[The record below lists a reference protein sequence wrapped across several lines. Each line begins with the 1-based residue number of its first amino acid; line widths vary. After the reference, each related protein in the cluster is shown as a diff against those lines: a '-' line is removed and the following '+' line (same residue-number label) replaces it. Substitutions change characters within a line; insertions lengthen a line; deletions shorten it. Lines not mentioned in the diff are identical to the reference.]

1 MKKNFK
7 VIDTQNKSTGSYLKL
22 VCYRNTDLKAQ
33 VTRFKWFVMT
43 IVEMVVGTEL
53 LESFVTTGSVHPYQT
68 IIKDDSDNYGNEL
81 HLSLHIP
88 AGLIT
93 NILRNQIIELLYYKY
108 SLQYLILEPVGEPYV
123 NKEESTIDCS
133 RTRFRARKE
142 IFYQFIALRRVYDL
156 FWLIFNL
163 TIDLMV
169 FLITT
174 DIKFALLSALAV
186 EALRRLLR
194 V

>member
-1 MKKNFK
+1 MKKNYK
-7 VIDTQNKSTGSYLKL
+7 VIDTQNGRIGSYLKL
-22 VCYRNTDLKAQ
+22 VCYRNTNLKAQ
-33 VTRFKWFVMT
+33 VTPIKWFVMT
-43 IVEMVVGTEL
+43 IVELIVGTEL
-53 LESFVTTGSVHPYQT
+53 LESFVTTGSVPPYKT
-68 IIKDDSDNYGNEL
+68 IVKDDSDNYGNEL

-108 SLQYLILEPVGEPYV
+108 SLQYLVLEPVGEPHV
-123 NKEESTIDCS
+123 NNEQSTIDCS

-142 IFYQFIALRRVYDL
+142 IFYQFIALRRVYDF
-156 FWLIFNL
+156 FWLVCNL

-169 FLITT
+169 FFITT
-174 DIKFALLSALAV
+174 DIKFVLLSALAV
-186 EALRRLLR
+186 EAFRRFLR

>member
-1 MKKNFK
+1 MKNNFK
-7 VIDTQNKSTGSYLKL
+7 VIDTQNKRTGSYLKL

-53 LESFVTTGSVHPYQT
+53 LESLVTTGSVPPYQT

-108 SLQYLILEPVGEPYV
+108 SLQYLILVPVGEPYV

-174 DIKFALLSALAV
+174 DIKFALLSAFAV